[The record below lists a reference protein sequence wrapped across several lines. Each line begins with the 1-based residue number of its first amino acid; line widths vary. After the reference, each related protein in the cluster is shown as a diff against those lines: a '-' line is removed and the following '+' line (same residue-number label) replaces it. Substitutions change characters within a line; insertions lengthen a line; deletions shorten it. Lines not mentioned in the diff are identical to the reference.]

1 MIRIEDLFTCLG
13 ILSSIQDPIR
23 GLANIY
29 TNLIEV
35 IVSMKRIEAFLKE
48 DDINKRNIITDDI
61 LTISQSIDVK
71 IENGSYT
78 WGARKQMPLKS
89 LSPNEDKQSSPS
101 LVLHENNS
109 KAVINDINLEVKKGE
124 LVCITGN
131 VGCGKSSLFQ
141 AILNNL
147 IPVNPKENNTRL
159 IVNGTIAYLS
169 EVPWIQ
175 KASLK
180 NNILF
185 YKEMIKEKYEE
196 VLNKTD

>member
-48 DDINKRNIITDDI
+48 DDINKRNIITDDV

-101 LVLHENNS
+101 LVLRENNS

-185 YKEMIKEKYEE
+185 YKEMIEEKYEE